1 MVILGLTGSIGM
13 GKTTAANMF
22 RALGITVYDSDAQVH
37 RMLGP
42 GGQAVPAIAAAFPD
56 AVSDGAVYRK
66 ALGRKVFQDSEAL
79 RRLEAIIHPLVNV
92 AQNDFLKR
100 AAARREKLVVLDV
113 PLLFE
118 TEGDLRCDATI
129 VISAPAFLQRAR
141 VLSRPGMTAET
152 LKGVLAR
159 QISDVEKRR
168 RADFVVPSGAG
179 RGVTLRRLKEIATL
193 MRGFGGR
200 KWPPSTILPTRSPH
214 ARNHSRYRNHRP

>member
-22 RALGITVYDSDAQVH
+22 RFLGISVYDSDAQVH
-37 RMLGP
+37 GMLGP

-56 AVSDGAVYRK
+56 AVSGGVVDRK
-66 ALGRKVFQDSEAL
+66 ALGRKVFQDAEAL
-79 RRLEAIIHPLVNV
+79 GRLEAIIHPLVEIT
-92 AQNDFLKR
+92 QNNFLKR

-118 TEGDLRCDATI
+118 TAGDMRCDAII
-129 VISAPAFLQRAR
+129 VVSAPKFLQRAR

-152 LKGVLAR
+152 LDGVLRR
-159 QISDVEKRR
+159 QVGDSEKRR

-193 MRGFGGR
+193 MRGREGR
-200 KWPPSTILPTRSPH
+200 KWPPSAFQPTRSPN
-214 ARNHSRYRNHRP
+214 ARNNSRY